1 VVHNIPPSNTAR
13 TSSPRTDG
21 HTRAQCAA
29 TVGTSDGRNVLCYVR
44 AHDGKEFIFICD
56 FITSSTESL
65 SCFLDTEREIFY
77 TKEISVTESSLTFS
91 DLY

>member
-21 HTRAQCAA
+21 HTRSAV
-29 TVGTSDGRNVLCYVR
+29 TVATSDGWNVRKGTLCHIK
-44 AHDGKEFIFICD
+44 ADDSKEFIFICD
-56 FITSSTESL
+56 FTTSSTESL

-77 TKEISVTESSLTFS
+77 IKKNISN
-91 DLY
+91 